1 MSGLG
6 LLWTVRHYSG
16 SFATAGIVVGAFAF
30 GEALLGPQAARAMD
44 RYGQTRIL
52 PLLVAVHAIAL
63 ALLVVG
69 VARIAPVAG
78 LCVAAVL
85 AGGSIPQ
92 SGSLSA
98 VRWVYVLADP
108 DLLVTAFSLEAVAND
123 VAFLVGPAVV
133 VAIGALTWPV
143 LGTVIAA
150 ALVLGGGVGL
160 ALQNSSAPP
169 PAPRIAEGQLRA
181 CDSGVRCL
189 FSRGFVALLVVNVAL
204 GALFGTLQVAVSATV
219 VDHHAVALGGVVYA
233 VMSVTSLISGL
244 VYGSIRRPWP
254 PRRVLLV
261 LSAYLVVAT
270 GLLQV
275 TTGMVALAVGL
286 GLIGVAVAPLLVVSA
301 VLTEQVVPAGALTQ
315 AFAWLG
321 SASAAGLAIAA
332 AGAGAA
338 IQAHGTSAGFLTAT
352 TAAITMVLAAIVG
365 RHHLSPTPQDA
376 HRRTTGAP

>member
-1 MSGLG
+1 MPDTTSDVPSGPARAPRRVGARFVSLAGVPGAVGFFAASSLGRFGVAMSGLG

-69 VARIAPVAG
+69 VVTGAHAVG

-98 VRWVYVLADP
+98 VRWAYVLADP

-133 VAIGALTWPV
+133 VAISALTWPV
-143 LGTVIAA
+143 LGTAIAA

-169 PAPRIAEGQLRA
+169 PAPRTEGQLRA

-189 FSRGFVALLVVNVAL
+189 FSRGFAGSSGRQSRLGRAVRNVAGFRL
-204 GALFGTLQVAVSATV
+204 GHRRRSSR
-219 VDHHAVALGGVVYA
+219 GGAGRCRVCRDERDQPDQR
-233 VMSVTSLISGL
+233 SGL
-244 VYGSIRRPWP
+244 RVNP
-254 PRRVLLV
+254 PSV
-261 LSAYLVVAT
+261 
-270 GLLQV
+270 
-275 TTGMVALAVGL
+275 
-286 GLIGVAVAPLLVVSA
+286 
-301 VLTEQVVPAGALTQ
+301 
-315 AFAWLG
+315 
-321 SASAAGLAIAA
+321 
-332 AGAGAA
+332 
-338 IQAHGTSAGFLTAT
+338 AT
-352 TAAITMVLAAIVG
+352 TAGPVSYT
-365 RHHLSPTPQDA
+365 HLTLPTN
-376 HRRTTGAP
+376 REV